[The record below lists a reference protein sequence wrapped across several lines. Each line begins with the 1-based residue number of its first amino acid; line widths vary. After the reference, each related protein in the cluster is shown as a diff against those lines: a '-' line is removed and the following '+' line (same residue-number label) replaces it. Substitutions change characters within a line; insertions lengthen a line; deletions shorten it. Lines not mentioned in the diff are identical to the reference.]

1 MCELCM
7 EWELGRE
14 MDSLHEKGIIRAPVF
29 IFLLTFWGYGQ

>member
-14 MDSLHEKGIIRAPVF
+14 MDSLHEKGIIWAPVF

>member
-1 MCELCM
+1 MCKLCM

-14 MDSLHEKGIIRAPVF
+14 MASLHEKGTCRAPVF